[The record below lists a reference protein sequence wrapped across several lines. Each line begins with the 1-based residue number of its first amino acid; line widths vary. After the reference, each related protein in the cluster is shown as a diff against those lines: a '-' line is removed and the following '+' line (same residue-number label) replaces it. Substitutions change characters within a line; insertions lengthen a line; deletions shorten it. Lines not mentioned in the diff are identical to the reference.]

1 MTKAKAEKDL
11 AKFTHNLDTNRQEL
25 EEVEAE
31 LVDLGEQL
39 EEVQGYMAALQEK
52 VSVAQA
58 AAEKSSDDLAELK
71 EQLDEKTEAIQ
82 AFRQRELKLQNELDD
97 LRKKFKENK
106 DAMDH
111 WMAQHETLQLE
122 DVE

>member
-82 AFRQRELKLQNELDD
+82 AFRQRELKIKNELDD
-97 LRKKFKENK
+97 LRKKYKVNK